1 MQLHE
6 CLLLA
11 VHPPTVDVSD
21 SMLNA
26 NTNNNNLPED
36 ELRGYPEQMFT
47 NASTTS
53 SQLPSLPPKYTQGS
67 VLSMLKC
74 IVHEWG
80 TNSRTNFYI
89 PPEHY
94 AGYTYLCDECQ
105 PSGWGLWSSSSS
117 ARNTAHCH
125 TRSNCHGHHPS
136 AFVHAEQL
144 HNLHPHHHD
153 NSWYYSMMMMRA
165 NATTTSTQLLH
176 KSSMTPSVPHS
187 SPIAMTSL
195 ANNDSFHHVG
205 LYFYQHSKTAPTTTT
220 APQSANNIHIDST
233 TSLMTTPYIH
243 PSLELPVP
251 PLHLPCYFG
260 ALCWSF
266 ALAGVLMLR
275 LPQKWTFLGGS
286 RRCMQQRQHHHDNH
300 GQVAKSSRHWF
311 PYRAFA
317 WVLILWQVSSG
328 FVNSVCRI
336 SLYYLSDHHH

>member
-11 VHPPTVDVSD
+11 AHPPTEDERG
-21 SMLNA
+21 SMLNP
-26 NTNNNNLPED
+26 NNNNSPED
-36 ELRGYPEQMFT
+36 ELRGYPEQLFT
-47 NASTTS
+47 NASTTTS
-53 SQLPSLPPKYTQGS
+53 TQLPSLPPKYTQGS

-105 PSGWGLWSSSSS
+105 PSGWGLWTSSS
-117 ARNTAHCH
+117 ARNTAHCN

-165 NATTTSTQLLH
+165 NATTTATQLLH
-176 KSSMTPSVPHS
+176 KASMTPSVPH

-205 LYFYQHSKTAPTTTT
+205 VYFYHQIRTVPTTTT
-220 APQSANNIHIDST
+220 APQSASNLHIDVS
-233 TSLMTTPYIH
+233 SLMTTPYIH

-251 PLHLPCYFG
+251 PLHLPWYFG
-260 ALCWSF
+260 TLCWSF

-275 LPQKWTFLGGS
+275 LPQKWTLHGGS
-286 RRCMQQRQHHHDNH
+286 RRCMQRKQHQHGNH
-300 GQVAKSSRHWF
+300 GQLVESSRHWF

-328 FVNSVCRI
+328 FVNSLCRI
-336 SLYYLSDHHH
+336 SVYFS